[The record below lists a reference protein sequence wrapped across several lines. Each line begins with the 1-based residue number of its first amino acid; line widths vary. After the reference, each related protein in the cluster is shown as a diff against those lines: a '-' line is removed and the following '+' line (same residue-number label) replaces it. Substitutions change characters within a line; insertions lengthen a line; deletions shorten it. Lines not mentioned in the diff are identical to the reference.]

1 MSEPKLLDCPA
12 STFAER
18 RQRDVGAGPAAIE
31 RRQFRDGNRSSRPEV
46 AELADAIDD
55 YKIAFRRRFITFE
68 ELFDVM
74 ASLGYHK

>member
-1 MSEPKLLDCPA
+1 MSEQALVQAPE
-12 STFAER
+12 SVFADR
-18 RQRDVGAGPAAIE
+18 RQRDEGAGSAAPE

-55 YKIAFRRRFITFE
+55 YKISRRRRFITFE